1 MIVPF
6 DLLSI
11 FVGVAWCCHILSPI
25 PIRIRRP
32 WQQLET
38 QRLFSRLSP
47 VRSIETVRFLI
58 EPSWGSGKIWQDM
71 ARFKWICV
79 PQMSLTPS
87 VTMAPMSMKIMKI
100 AWNFAYW
107 LTRWGHWWKQGAGQ
121 REVAHLCGAIQ
132 RNHNKSVF
140 LIIALLPPPS
150 TVALIIVGSSNPH
163 PKAMKTHYLY
173 FERKKRSVVSM

>member
-11 FVGVAWCCHILSPI
+11 FVAVAWCCHILSPS

-47 VRSIETVRFLI
+47 VRSMETVREARLNHH
-58 EPSWGSGKIWQDM
+58 GVVARYGKIQVDLRSPNEPHPKCYQPWDHGTNDENCLKLCLLLDPM
-71 ARFKWICV
+71 GALVEAGRATGGC
-79 PQMSLTPS
+79 TPLWCN
-87 VTMAPMSMKIMKI
+87 T
-100 AWNFAYW
+100 
-107 LTRWGHWWKQGAGQ
+107 
-121 REVAHLCGAIQ
+121 
-132 RNHNKSVF
+132 NKSVF
-140 LIIALLPPPS
+140 LVIALLPPPS

-163 PKAMKTHYLY
+163 PKAIPHIISTSSV
-173 FERKKRSVVSM
+173 KKRLCCLHGKLVIFP